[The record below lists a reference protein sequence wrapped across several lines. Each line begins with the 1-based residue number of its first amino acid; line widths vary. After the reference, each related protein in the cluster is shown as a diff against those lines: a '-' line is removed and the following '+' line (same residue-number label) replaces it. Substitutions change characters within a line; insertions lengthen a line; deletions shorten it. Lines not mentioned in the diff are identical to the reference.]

1 MTNIV
6 PIKVLKQRNLEA
18 GQFFFSEGAMRFFNS
33 TIESDGFECGPDLLF
48 VTSEQGDNNWDGLR
62 RYTIRRMDARGCVT
76 DFSEFGE
83 FQTAQDAYT
92 AMFKAAN
99 SD

>member
-6 PIKVLKQRNLEA
+6 PIKVLKERNAAA

-33 TIESDGFECGPDLLF
+33 MIESDGFECGPNVLF
-48 VTSEQGDNNWDGLR
+48 VTSEQGDDNWDGLR
-62 RYTIRRMDARGCVT
+62 RYTIRKMDARGCVI

-83 FQTAQDAYT
+83 YHTAQEAYT

-99 SD
+99 TE